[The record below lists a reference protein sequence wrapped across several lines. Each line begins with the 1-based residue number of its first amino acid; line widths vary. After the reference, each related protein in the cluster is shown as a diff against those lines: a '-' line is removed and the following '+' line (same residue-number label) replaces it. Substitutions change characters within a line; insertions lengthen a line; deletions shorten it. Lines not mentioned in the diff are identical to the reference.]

1 MSSFNLVRCLTEA
14 CWNYNLFR
22 KPTAS
27 VIFLPHIS
35 QQREFRKHIN
45 PKFRKE
51 RAKKVIKIQLPDFE
65 EQRRDEKLSLEEMR
79 SKLKEKGIVPP
90 REWSE
95 KPIFVSCTANVIDPY
110 VPPEGDGK
118 MSVVT
123 GPGAKQVY
131 ETIGKK
137 GKSYMA
143 LRKIRNIDYEFDVPT
158 VAQKVQDIYI
168 EAQNALAARDEDRL
182 HDLVTEKAF
191 PEMIEN
197 TKNKT
202 IVWKFIQQ
210 LEAPRIVHI
219 RTTELVNKSN
229 IFAQVT
235 CRLHTQQILAI
246 YDRFGRLMH
255 GSEDTVKD
263 VLEYVVLEKHITL
276 PHGSWKLHAKI
287 IPDWMPP
294 KEPIKKTYYL
304 PDVDKDFPEPPP
316 SKSIKETDSSSGE
329 SNVTAIPA

>member
-1 MSSFNLVRCLTEA
+1 MGSVNHDCSVTTK
-14 CWNYNLFR
+14 NYNLFR
-22 KPTAS
+22 RPAAS
-27 VIFLPHIS
+27 AIFLPHIF
-35 QQREFRKHIN
+35 QQRGKHKHFN

-51 RAKKVIKIQLPDFE
+51 RGEKILKIKLPDFD
-65 EQRRDEKLSLEEMR
+65 EQRRDEKLSLEEIR
-79 SKLKEKGIVPP
+79 SKMKEKGIVPP

-118 MSVVT
+118 ISVVT
-123 GPGAKQVY
+123 GPGAKQIY

-168 EAQNALAARDEDRL
+168 EAQNALVAKDEDKL

-191 PEMIEN
+191 PEMTEN

-210 LEAPRIVHI
+210 LEPPRIVHI
-219 RTTELVNKSN
+219 RTTELVSKSN
-229 IFAQVT
+229 IFAQIT
-235 CRLHTQQILAI
+235 CRLHTQQ
-246 YDRFGRLMH
+246 
-255 GSEDTVKD
+255 VC
-263 VLEYVVLEKHITL
+263 
-276 PHGSWKLHAKI
+276 
-287 IPDWMPP
+287 
-294 KEPIKKTYYL
+294 
-304 PDVDKDFPEPPP
+304 
-316 SKSIKETDSSSGE
+316 
-329 SNVTAIPA
+329 